1 MEELNKFAPT
11 LTVYDLR
18 TQARAALVE
27 KATSFD
33 VVICSYGLL
42 QHNESLLAEKQWE
55 TIVLD
60 EAQAIK
66 NAHTQRWKTVMKL
79 KGKSRIALSGTP
91 IENHLGELWSIFSFI
106 NPGLLGAVKSF
117 QTKYSIPIETNQ
129 APDKIHA
136 LRALVQPYILRR
148 IKSEVLTEL
157 PPKTEQTIHVEQT
170 EEEATFYEALRRTAE
185 ERMAHFMAENNR
197 ISVLAE
203 ITKLRQ
209 ACCDSSLVDASVV
222 IENSKLNAFIETL
235 KNIIENGH
243 KALVFSQYVS
253 FLTIVRK
260 RMADENIVYQYLDG
274 STSPANRKK
283 SVDAFQSGEGDV
295 FLLSLKAGGSGLN
308 LTAADYVI
316 HLDPWWNPAVED
328 QASDRAH
335 RIGQERPVTI
345 YRFVM
350 RNTIEEKI
358 IGLHEHK
365 RNLANELL
373 SGHGISGKLSNDDLM
388 NLISNSHG
396 L

>member
-1 MEELNKFAPT
+1 MSLVDN
-11 LTVYDLR
+11 
-18 TQARAALVE
+18 AA
-27 KATSFD
+27 SFD

-42 QHNESLLAEKQWE
+42 QHNNDLLTGKQWE
-55 TIVLD
+55 TIILD

-66 NAHTQRWKTVMKL
+66 NAHTQRWKTVMQL
-79 KGKSRIALSGTP
+79 KGKCRIALSGTP

-106 NPGLLGAVKSF
+106 NPGLLGSVKAF
-117 QTKYSIPIETNQ
+117 QAKYSIPIETNQ
-129 APDKIHA
+129 VPDRIQA
-136 LRALVQPYILRR
+136 LRSLVQPYILRR
-148 IKSEVLTEL
+148 IKSDVLTEL
-157 PPKTEQTIHVEQT
+157 PPKTEQTIHVEQS

-185 ERMAHFMAENNR
+185 ERMALFIEENNR
-197 ISVLAE
+197 LSVLAE

-209 ACCDSSLVDASVV
+209 ACCDSSLVDGSLN
-222 IENSKLNAFIETL
+222 IKNSKLNAFIETV

-260 RMADENIVYQYLDG
+260 RIEAEKIAYQYLDG
-274 STSPANRKK
+274 STTAAKRKQA
-283 SVDAFQSGEGDV
+283 VDAFQSGEGDL

-358 IGLHEHK
+358 LSLHEKK

-388 NLISNSHG
+388 KLISNSH
-396 L
+396 LEFE